1 MRIVKSILI
10 IFIFIGCTHSNKTPR
25 GILSDDKMRFIIWD
39 MLRADEYA
47 NNFLISDSTLDIKV
61 EKAALYE
68 QIFKLHSTKA
78 DVFKKSL
85 TFYQTNP
92 VLLKVI
98 IDSLR
103 IEERKAIENKYKPVT
118 PLEDSLPKK
127 PGANLSLPN

>member
-1 MRIVKSILI
+1 MRIIKTVVVV
-10 IFIFIGCTHSNKTPR
+10 FIFLGCSQNNKIPG
-25 GILSDDKMRFIIWD
+25 GILSQEKMRYIIWD

-47 NNFLISDSTLDIKV
+47 NNFLIKDSSLDLKT
-61 EKAALYE
+61 EKAVYYE

-78 DVFKKSL
+78 DIFKKSL
-85 TFYQTNP
+85 TFYQSNP

-103 IEERKAIENKYKPVT
+103 VEERKSLEIKYKPVI

-127 PGANLSLPN
+127 HGTTLSLPN